1 MEQRKSSTHE
11 KGKAQAEQTSVR
23 QNTEGM
29 DDGGLVRSS
38 EEAPVMGVERRGEV
52 IQLKLALAP
61 ARKRGKTNGAETKG
75 IGITKRMV
83 WEAYKKVKRKKGAGG
98 IGEQSIADFEAY
110 LRPNLYV
117 LWNRLTS
124 GSYRAPN
131 VLKVEISK
139 SDGGTRT
146 LGVPTVSDRIAQ
158 QVVKNLIEPKLEAVF
173 SNNSYGYRPG
183 RNAHHAL
190 ESVRQNVWKHKWVID
205 MDISKFFDE
214 VDHGL
219 MQKALDLHVKEKG
232 IRTYI
237 TQWLEAPR
245 EDRKG
250 EVESTPGKGTPQG
263 GVISPLLANLYLH
276 YVLDKWL
283 ELKYPGVKF
292 VRYADDVI
300 VHCDTKAEAEQ
311 ILQSIKDRLGQ
322 CHLSLNEK
330 KTRIVYCGSN
340 RPYRKEADHTAFDF
354 LGYSFKLR
362 TTARKSGG
370 LFQGYDCE
378 ISQKSEKKI
387 IGEIRASSF
396 QTWTGSELTRIIEHF
411 NPKIIGWINYY
422 GKFRRYRL

>member
-1 MEQRKSSTHE
+1 
-11 KGKAQAEQTSVR
+11 
-23 QNTEGM
+23 
-29 DDGGLVRSS
+29 
-38 EEAPVMGVERRGEV
+38 MGVERRGEV

-61 ARKRGKTNGAETKG
+61 ARERGKTNGGETKG
-75 IGITKRMV
+75 IGISKRMV
-83 WEAYKKVKRKKGAGG
+83 WEAYKQVKRKKGAGG
-98 IGEQSIADFEAY
+98 IDKQSIGDFEVY

-139 SDGGTRT
+139 SDGGIRT

-158 QVVKNLIEPKLEAVF
+158 QVVKNLIEPKLEA
-173 SNNSYGYRPG
+173 
-183 RNAHHAL
+183 A
-190 ESVRQNVWKHKWVID
+190 
-205 MDISKFFDE
+205 
-214 VDHGL
+214 
-219 MQKALDLHVKEKG
+219 
-232 IRTYI
+232 
-237 TQWLEAPR
+237 R

-283 ELKYPGVKF
+283 EFKYPGVKF

-311 ILQSIKDRLGQ
+311 ILQSR
-322 CHLSLNEK
+322 
-330 KTRIVYCGSN
+330 
-340 RPYRKEADHTAFDF
+340 FDF

-387 IGEIRASSF
+387 IGEMRASSF

-411 NPKIIGWINYY
+411 NPKIS
-422 GKFRRYRL
+422 RLDKLLWEI